1 MSKPLKEPT
10 AVAPMAV
17 AQVSFYCMEK
27 TGAGSSGRHV
37 LSCPLMATTI
47 FAYRIARTNVTA
59 WSSTATIMVKPST
72 VPTIFCR
79 GPEKACLAERLDG
92 DLYFNAR
99 AYFDDGKRY
108 TAISHDGGSH
118 FTESLP
124 DGQLREVR
132 QGCSASLVRYPPE
145 LCGGRDILLFANP
158 DSTGKYREHGVV
170 HVSFDGGKSWPINK
184 AVTQWGEWF
193 DYSAMAISHD
203 GKVLLMYKT
212 TPNMTGMPTSSDEC
226 CSMALA
232 RFDLE
237 WLIQT

>member
-1 MSKPLKEPT
+1 MVFFSDDHGETIHSSNAFL
-10 AVAPMAV
+10 
-17 AQVSFYCMEK
+17 QG
-27 TGAGSSGRHV
+27 TGEG
-37 LSCPLMATTI
+37 
-47 FAYRIARTNVTA
+47 
-59 WSSTATIMVKPST
+59 
-72 VPTIFCR
+72 
-79 GPEKACLAERLDG
+79 CLAERLDG

-124 DGQLREVR
+124 DGHLREVR

-170 HVSFDGGKSWPINK
+170 HVSFDGGESWPLKK

-203 GKVLLMYKT
+203 GKVLLMYKS
-212 TPNMTGMPTSSDEC
+212 TPNMVGMPTSSDEC